1 MHDNSLDNSREAHGM
16 KVAIIHDWLVTYAG
30 AERVLEQML
39 LLYPDADIYSIVDF
53 VPDDERDFLQGKRAN
68 TTYIQKLPWAKRFYR
83 NYLPLMPLAIE
94 QFDLSGYDLVIS
106 SSHAVAK
113 GVITGPDQMHISYIH
128 TPIRYAWD
136 LQHQYLAESG
146 LDKGIKS
153 YFARRML
160 HKIRLWD
167 LRTANGVD
175 RFVANSRFIS
185 RRIWKVYRR
194 EAEVIYPPV
203 DTHAFSFNPA
213 KEDYYLTA
221 SRMVPYK
228 KIDLIVE
235 AFSDMKDKRLVVIGT
250 GPDFDKIS
258 QRAGPNVELLGF
270 QPAPVLLD
278 YMQRARAFI
287 FAAQEDFG
295 ITPVEAMACGTP
307 VIAYGKGGV
316 LETVVPPETDEPATG
331 LFFANQESLSLR
343 ESVARFEENIEKF
356 DPEACRQQAL
366 KFSAGRFRDAFSAF
380 IQRCESEAMKEV

>member
-1 MHDNSLDNSREAHGM
+1 
-16 KVAIIHDWLVTYAG
+16 
-30 AERVLEQML
+30 
-39 LLYPDADIYSIVDF
+39 
-53 VPDDERDFLQGKRAN
+53 
-68 TTYIQKLPWAKRFYR
+68 
-83 NYLPLMPLAIE
+83 
-94 QFDLSGYDLVIS
+94 
-106 SSHAVAK
+106 
-113 GVITGPDQMHISYIH
+113 MHISYIH

-270 QPAPVLLD
+270 QPTPVLLD
-278 YMQRARAFI
+278 YMQRARAFV

-316 LETVVPPETDEPATG
+316 LETVVPPETDESATG
-331 LFFANQESLSLR
+331 LFFANQDSRSLR

-366 KFSAGRFRDAFSAF
+366 KFSARRFRDAFSAF
-380 IQRCESEAMKEV
+380 IQRCESEGVKEV